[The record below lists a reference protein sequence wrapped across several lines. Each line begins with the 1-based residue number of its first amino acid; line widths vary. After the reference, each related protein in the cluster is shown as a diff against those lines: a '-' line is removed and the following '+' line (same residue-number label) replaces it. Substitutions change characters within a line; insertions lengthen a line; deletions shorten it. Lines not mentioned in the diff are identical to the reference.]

1 MKSSLIVYHT
11 RSGHSRSV
19 AAELSRHLDSDC
31 EEITNKNQ
39 KPGLRSYLASA
50 WSALTRK
57 PAPITA
63 PEFPARQYPLVI
75 IGGPTWAS
83 HVSAPVLSWLDQ
95 EGTQLGRYA
104 AWVTQGGSGGK
115 KVLKQL
121 EEEIGHAPVATL
133 ILTDK
138 EIESGEFKAKVADFA
153 DRLDDLI
160 AG

>member
-1 MKSSLIVYHT
+1 MKPALIVYHS

-19 AAELSRHLDSDC
+19 AAELSRYLDADR
-31 EEITNKNQ
+31 EEVINKIQ

-57 PAPITA
+57 PAPIKP

-104 AWVTQGGSGGK
+104 AWVTQGGSGGE

-133 ILTDK
+133 VLTDK
-138 EIESGEFKAKVADFA
+138 EIESGEFKSRIADFA
-153 DRLDDLI
+153 DRLDDLT